1 MEEDLKVFMNKTI
14 SDLENNI
21 HYKEDLKYI
30 KIKLVEILNKYN
42 KKISKLNEEINN
54 LRKEVN
60 HNTKIDISC
69 PYCNKKIWIENNV
82 NVNEVTCPKCFNL
95 IEIGWKY

>member
-1 MEEDLKVFMNKTI
+1 MEEDLKVFMSKTI

-30 KIKLVEILNKYN
+30 KIKLVDILNKYN

-54 LRKEVN
+54 LR
-60 HNTKIDISC
+60 IDISC